1 MSLKLNVKM
10 KKRIRKAV
18 AGVCLVSAVLVAAIP
33 ADYSGVAQAEDKMEI
48 MDYNYDSNLSRNGI
62 FTNNNDTAA
71 PSMTRPEDDSRMR
84 KSYCI
89 RKIESEYVLVYE
101 YDYFTQ
107 RTSKGDVGVITAY
120 NNFGAT
126 SRVDLSAYIATGF
139 KIVEPEDYNNFVSA
153 NIINNQSFNFSL
165 NGTLNDTNATLAKSY
180 FPNKYREFEKNY
192 NDAVAR
198 YIEQEQEKGNIVT
211 DSEARQKTLLQL
223 GGTEVK
229 VTGSDMPEEN
239 RRMYYCD
246 NNGNFPTGL
255 FTLEEVTNTAQGE
268 EYYSDDKP
276 TSADIPDVG
285 SLYVYKLV
293 NNGPSAY
300 KTDENG
306 FLITARQFITA
317 IGEKAFYNTKGVDE
331 IIVGDGINYIGD
343 SAFENSFIKTV
354 AFNSVF
360 YIGNSVFKNNPNLSS
375 ITLAGATTV
384 IGKEAFYGCP
394 KLTEIVF
401 NNELKEIGFGAFAN
415 CQLLSLADFSACTK
429 VNIGEYAFFDCP
441 SLKDVIFASSP
452 SETSIGKAAFA
463 LSTKGPSSSMTV
475 FDFPEIITKYT
486 SAADYTTYSN
496 ILHDKD
502 NAPYNSP
509 MGDYILAGRT
519 NLKTVT
525 MPDQYGMSSQDI
537 KVPIN
542 TFKGCENLETVIFP
556 KDARMVSYHEDLFQ
570 DVENEKFYVRGPEN
584 TSQSSSKPA
593 MPRTST
599 WSASTNAAKYVPYV
613 YTDRYGIEH
622 YEVGNGIYRYELQ
635 INTTENGEE
644 DGTATLISCQFID
657 TAQTIDEMIV
667 PGIVASYRVTALG
680 DGCYSTDS
688 LTSPAVKDYI
698 VKLVVEDDSIE
709 EIGQSVFSN
718 CAKLESVQLG
728 NSVKT
733 IGTNAFSNNKLLE
746 KVTIGGGIETV
757 GEKAF
762 ANCPKLTDVIWEK
775 PIYNNTQVVIAD
787 DSFATGGKMLY
798 FEGDIALGYGPFD
811 YAMEDATVGKSH
823 YIDNIS
829 GTRICY
835 RSEGPN
841 YYYVIRDEAAGE
853 NLLIDYPHYADL
865 PKDVRERYERRTE
878 VVSENGTVVT
888 LDEPLK
894 PSALDIQLVEQT
906 RQLVLPEAVT
916 SIDVKSFYLSDSA
929 NNVNQGSWIYITAL
943 NEQDV
948 SGGMKIPRQDLYN
961 NDDLAVSGIP
971 LKDTFEESGGY
982 HSGLFSGY
990 YVDQIPLSADGID
1003 TTKFPLQTKGND
1015 WIISIE
1021 MPGVTSIPEYA
1032 FDSCESLQSIIIS
1045 EACEEIA
1052 PTSFRN
1058 CNALRTV
1065 TATGDYTFDNYI
1077 LYKTLEDGTYQIT
1090 TCLPGRGVI
1099 NQSITDRFV
1108 NAANDPKLADT
1119 SELEVGAFDGC
1130 AGIVGVDLSDTSI
1143 IKVPQ
1148 NTFNNCKMLSE
1159 VTLPETP
1166 DMIIEGD
1173 AFRGNGPTLKV
1184 TIPAVLSIADSAFDP
1199 VNTVTNIYTK
1209 PECRFITTTY
1219 QKKDANGN
1227 TVNSKTNIYVHFID
1241 SEFTVSFLNDDNTPY
1256 EERTVKSGSATYL
1269 PDVNPTP
1276 KKEEHSGWVFDSWKY
1291 YYTDWTEY
1299 DQPGNPLQ
1307 SVTTDLYAVAQ
1318 FVPDPDMPYF
1328 TITFRYDDYSVFET
1342 KQVAEGNNGL
1352 LPSTNPQ
1359 PKLPEHQGWNF
1370 SHWNYY
1376 DSTLGLENVTEDRN
1390 AIAVFTAASVSGNGP
1405 GNNPGGGDG
1414 SSNNP
1419 SGGDGS
1425 GNNPSGSSG
1434 NNNNGS
1440 TSNNSASNN
1449 AANNNGKYNVIVEN
1463 GAGGG
1468 YYAPG
1473 SVVTITAYAAPSGKV
1488 FDRWTTSN
1496 TDIGFSNAFG
1506 ASTTF
1511 IMPTHEVKVTAT
1523 YKIPSASSNRVSG
1536 NSTTNSTN
1544 NKNNNSNN
1552 TSSGG
1557 GTRNPSGGGTDVTVT
1572 TTAIDNNNKNLA
1584 SATVS
1589 GSTDNFVVKITDS
1602 AAASAAV
1609 EQALRAQYG
1618 DLSNIRFVGF
1628 DISLYDETGTRK
1640 IENTAGLAVNITI
1653 PIPDD
1658 LVPYAGNNMAAGV
1671 VNGVLD
1677 PMAVKFTTIDG
1688 VPCMQFTAT
1697 HFSPYAIYVNTNNL
1711 VSGVTDTTPKT
1722 GDIHP
1727 KWFLA
1732 IGLACISG
1740 VLFTWKDKR
1749 KVPV

>member
-1 MSLKLNVKM
+1 MGLKLNGKM

-33 ADYSGVAQAEDKMEI
+33 ADYSGVAQAEDMMEL
-48 MDYNYDSNLSRNGI
+48 MDYNYDSNLPRNGKL
-62 FTNNNDTAA
+62 TNNDAAA
-71 PSMTRPEDDSRMR
+71 PSMIRPEDESLMH

-89 RKIESEYVLVYE
+89 RNIESEYVLVYE

-107 RTSKGDVGVITAY
+107 TTSKGTVGIIAAY

-126 SRVDLSAYIATGF
+126 SQVNLSSTITTGF
-139 KIVEPEDYNNFVSA
+139 KIVKTEDYNTFVLDK
-153 NIINNQSFNFSL
+153 IVNNPELDFVL
-165 NGTLNDTNATLAKSY
+165 RGTLNDTNASLAKNY
-180 FPNKYREFEKNY
+180 FPNKYEEFENNY

-198 YIEQEQEKGNIVT
+198 YIAQEQEKGNIVT
-211 DSEARQKTLLQL
+211 DSEARQKTLLEL

-229 VTGSDMPEEN
+229 VTGSDMPEEY
-239 RRMYYCD
+239 RRRYYCD
-246 NNGNFPTGL
+246 HDGYYPTGV
-255 FTLEEVTNTAQGE
+255 FTLQEVKNTAQGE
-268 EYYSDDKP
+268 EYYLNDTP
-276 TSADIPDVG
+276 TSDFIPDSG

-293 NNGPSAY
+293 NNGPSTY
-300 KTDENG
+300 KTDEEG
-306 FLITARQFITA
+306 FLITATQFVTA
-317 IGEKAFYNTKGVDE
+317 IGEKAFYNTKGVDD

-354 AFNSVF
+354 SFNSVF
-360 YIGNSVFKNNPNLSS
+360 YIGNSVFKNNANLSS
-375 ITLAGATTV
+375 ITLTGATTV

-415 CQLLSLADFSACTK
+415 CQNLSLIDFSTCTEG

-441 SLKDVIFASSP
+441 SARDVIFAPPQSK
-452 SETSIGKAAFA
+452 TSIGKAAFA
-463 LSTKGPSSSMTV
+463 LSTNGPTSSMTV
-475 FDFPEIITKYT
+475 FDFPEIITEYT
-486 SAADYTTYSN
+486 SAADNTTYRDV
-496 ILHDKD
+496 LRDKD
-502 NAPYNSP
+502 NATYNSP

-519 NLKTVT
+519 NLITVT
-525 MPDQYGMSSQDI
+525 MPDQYVMNSQDI
-537 KVPIN
+537 EVPIN
-542 TFKGCENLETVIFP
+542 TFVGCENLETVTFP
-556 KDARMVSYHEDLFQ
+556 QNARMVSYHKELFQ
-570 DVENEKFYVRGPEN
+570 DVENDKFYVRGPEN
-584 TSQSSSKPA
+584 KSQNSPNPA

-613 YTDRYGIEH
+613 YTDRFGIEH

-635 INTTENGEE
+635 INTTEDGEE

-657 TAQTIDEMIV
+657 AAQTIDEMIV

-698 VKLVVEDDSIE
+698 VNLVVADDSIE

-733 IGTNAFSNNKLLE
+733 IGTNAFSDNKLLE
-746 KVTIGGGIETV
+746 EVTIGGGIESV

-775 PIYNNTQVVIAD
+775 PISNNTQVVIAD
-787 DSFATGGKMLY
+787 DSFTTGGEMLY

-811 YAMEDATVGKSH
+811 YAMEDETVGKSH
-823 YIDNIS
+823 YINNIN

-835 RSEGPN
+835 RSSGPN

-865 PKDVRERYERRTE
+865 PLDVRERYERRTE
-878 VVSENGTVVT
+878 VVSENGMVVT
-888 LDEPLK
+888 LDAPLK
-894 PSALDIQLVEQT
+894 PSALDLQLVEQT
-906 RQLVLPEAVT
+906 RRLVLPEAVT
-916 SIDVKSFYLSDSA
+916 SIDVKSFCLSDGA

-943 NEQDV
+943 DEQNV
-948 SGGMKIPRQDLYN
+948 SGGINISRQDLYS
-961 NDDLAVSGIP
+961 NDDLAVGGIP

-990 YVDQIPLSADGID
+990 YVDQIPLSSTDGID
-1003 TTKFPLQTKGND
+1003 TTRFPLQTKGND
-1015 WIISIE
+1015 WITSIE

-1032 FDSCESLQSIIIS
+1032 FESCESLQSIIIS
-1045 EACEEIA
+1045 EACKEIA

-1077 LYKTLEDGTYQIT
+1077 LYKTLADGTYQIM
-1090 TCLPGRGVI
+1090 TCLPGRGLI
-1099 NQSITDRFV
+1099 NQDIMDRFV
-1108 NAANDPKLADT
+1108 NVDNDPKLADT
-1119 SELEVGAFDGC
+1119 SELEVGAFYGC

-1148 NTFNNCKMLSE
+1148 NTFNNCTMLSE
-1159 VTLPETP
+1159 VTLPDTP

-1173 AFRGNGPTLKV
+1173 VFRGNGSTIKV

-1199 VNTVTNIYTK
+1199 VHTITNIYTK

-1227 TVNSKTNIYVHFID
+1227 TINSKTNIYVHFMD

-1276 KKEEHSGWVFDSWKY
+1276 KKEEHSGWIFDSWKY

-1318 FVPDPDMPYF
+1318 FVPDPEMPYY

-1390 AIAVFTAASVSGNGP
+1390 A
-1405 GNNPGGGDG
+1405 
-1414 SSNNP
+1414 
-1419 SGGDGS
+1419 
-1425 GNNPSGSSG
+1425 
-1434 NNNNGS
+1434 
-1440 TSNNSASNN
+1440 
-1449 AANNNGKYNVIVEN
+1449 
-1463 GAGGG
+1463 
-1468 YYAPG
+1468 
-1473 SVVTITAYAAPSGKV
+1473 
-1488 FDRWTTSN
+1488 
-1496 TDIGFSNAFG
+1496 
-1506 ASTTF
+1506 
-1511 IMPTHEVKVTAT
+1511 
-1523 YKIPSASSNRVSG
+1523 
-1536 NSTTNSTN
+1536 
-1544 NKNNNSNN
+1544 
-1552 TSSGG
+1552 
-1557 GTRNPSGGGTDVTVT
+1557 
-1572 TTAIDNNNKNLA
+1572 
-1584 SATVS
+1584 
-1589 GSTDNFVVKITDS
+1589 
-1602 AAASAAV
+1602 
-1609 EQALRAQYG
+1609 
-1618 DLSNIRFVGF
+1618 
-1628 DISLYDETGTRK
+1628 
-1640 IENTAGLAVNITI
+1640 
-1653 PIPDD
+1653 
-1658 LVPYAGNNMAAGV
+1658 
-1671 VNGVLD
+1671 
-1677 PMAVKFTTIDG
+1677 
-1688 VPCMQFTAT
+1688 
-1697 HFSPYAIYVNTNNL
+1697 
-1711 VSGVTDTTPKT
+1711 
-1722 GDIHP
+1722 
-1727 KWFLA
+1727 
-1732 IGLACISG
+1732 
-1740 VLFTWKDKR
+1740 
-1749 KVPV
+1749 